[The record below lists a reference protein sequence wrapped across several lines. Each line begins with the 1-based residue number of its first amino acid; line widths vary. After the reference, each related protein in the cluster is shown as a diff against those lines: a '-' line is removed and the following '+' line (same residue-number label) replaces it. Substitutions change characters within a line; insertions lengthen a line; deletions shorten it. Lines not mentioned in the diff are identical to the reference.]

1 MTFDPRPPNVHLI
14 VLSSESRHSALG
26 HVGSRVANQAV
37 SVRRAGRSIFSG
49 SLSKPDRHA
58 SSQLVVPDL
67 KRYRD
72 ITSQF

>member
-37 SVRRAGRSIFSG
+37 SVRRAGRSIC
-49 SLSKPDRHA
+49 LSICLDRIGM
-58 SSQLVVPDL
+58 LRPNL
-67 KRYRD
+67 
-72 ITSQF
+72 